1 MINNVGMI
9 TLIRKEKVP
18 GPVLTQ
24 KLKQQSMIF
33 SKSDNLVP
41 PCWRYLTRFEENC
54 VPLDQQRP
62 RQVNQLPISS
72 IYISFLRCTVSDPY
86 SLYTDPDPASNL
98 NTDLAPGFFSYG
110 NLVWNKLIFTY
121 AESYRSKTWWLWEIL
136 PVHKFEAKRR
146 QLYTIPGHLVSIIFV
161 VQLNLFTVF
170 L

>member
-1 MINNVGMI
+1 MI

-18 GPVLTQ
+18 VPVLTQ

-41 PCWRYLTRFEENC
+41 PCWRYLTRFEENS

-98 NTDLAPGFFSYG
+98 NTDLAPGFFRT
-110 NLVWNKLIFTY
+110 V
-121 AESYRSKTWWLWEIL
+121 IL
-136 PVHKFEAKRR
+136 PE
-146 QLYTIPGHLVSIIFV
+146 I
-161 VQLNLFTVF
+161 NLFLHMLNRIVQKHGGCEKYYRYISLRPKGANCTQYRDI